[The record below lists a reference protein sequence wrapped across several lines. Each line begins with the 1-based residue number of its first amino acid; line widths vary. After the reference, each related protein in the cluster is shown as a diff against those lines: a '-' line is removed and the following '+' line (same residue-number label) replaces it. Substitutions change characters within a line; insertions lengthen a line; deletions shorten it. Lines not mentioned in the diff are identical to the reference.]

1 MKVPLSWLKDYVDV
15 DIPVEELAQKLFSCG
30 LEVEELIYV
39 GQEIERCVVGRI
51 EKIVPHPDSDHLQI
65 CTLNCGSYGEAIQ
78 IVTGAHN
85 IREKDLVPVALDGSS
100 LAGGVKIKKGKLRGV
115 ESNGMLC
122 SGEELGI
129 NEDWYEGADVNGI
142 LLLHGDPA
150 PGTDIRPVVGLDDYV
165 LDIAV
170 TANRPDCQ
178 SVYGIARE
186 VAALLG
192 KPLRPLVLDYTPAD
206 VSTAQQVTVT
216 VEAPDLCPRYI
227 AHYVSDLNDA
237 PTPLWMR
244 RRLALCGL
252 RSIRNV
258 VDITN
263 FVLLE
268 MGQPMHA
275 FDISPLAGKQIVV
288 RRAREGEK
296 IVTLDEKEFKLSPE
310 NLVICD
316 AEKPVA
322 LAGIMGGLNSEIEA
336 DTPAVLFECAK
347 FERANVRRTSRAL
360 GQKSDSSARYEKGVD
375 AYTTGIAINR
385 ALHLVEE
392 LGCGKI
398 ARDRFDVMAEV
409 TEPAVV
415 KTTVTAINA
424 LLGIEVPKE
433 EIKRILTALNF
444 SVTSNKDELT
454 VTAPAYREDVEGYPD
469 IAEEVIRMYGYDRIE
484 GTFLKNAS
492 NTMGGLT
499 DAQKL
504 EARAGNALREQGYSE
519 AITYSFISPKDYAL
533 LRIADEAQRAIKI
546 VNPIGE
552 DMSLMR
558 TTLMPSMLDSAVRN
572 VRRGN
577 EQGRLYEL
585 ANIYLAKQQPIT
597 ELPEERRTLGIAV
610 WGGAEDFYT
619 AKGAFEA
626 LAAELGVQFA
636 YTAAERPYLHPGKC
650 AAVLLGGQPV
660 GVLGELAPDLAE
672 ELSVEV
678 PVYLGEL
685 DYAAVAAQADAAV
698 HYTPLPKF
706 PEVKRDL
713 ALLADE
719 GVTCAEAEAVI
730 RESCKFVTNVRLFDV
745 YRGAQVGEGKKSMAF
760 SVTFTPREKAIA
772 PEDADGY
779 IRRIVKALGEKLGLS
794 QR

>member
-30 LEVEELIYV
+30 LEVEELTYV

-65 CTLNCGSYGEAIQ
+65 CTLNCGVYGEAIQ

-192 KPLRPLVLDYTPAD
+192 KPLRPLALDYTPAD

-227 AHYVSDLNDA
+227 AHYVSELNDA

-275 FDISPLAGKQIVV
+275 FDISHLAGKQIVV

-415 KTTVTAINA
+415 KTTVSAINA

-558 TTLMPSMLDSAVRN
+558 TTLMPSMLDAAVRN

-597 ELPEERRTLGIAV
+597 ELPEERKTLGIAV

>member
-30 LEVEELIYV
+30 LEVEELTYV

-51 EKIVPHPDSDHLQI
+51 ETIVPHPDSDHLQI
-65 CTLNCGSYGEAIQ
+65 CTLNCGSYGEAIR

-100 LAGGVKIKKGKLRGV
+100 LAGGVKIRKGKLRGV

-192 KPLRPLVLDYTPAD
+192 KPLRPLALDYTPAD

-216 VEAPDLCPRYI
+216 VEAPDLCQRYI
-227 AHYVSDLNDA
+227 AHYVSDLHDA

-275 FDISPLAGKQIVV
+275 FDISHLAGKQIVV

-347 FERANVRRTSRAL
+347 FERANVRRTSRSL

-415 KTTVTAINA
+415 KTTVSAINA

-454 VTAPAYREDVEGYPD
+454 VTAPAYREDIEGYPD

-558 TTLMPSMLDSAVRN
+558 TTLMPSMLDAAVRN

-585 ANIYLAKQQPIT
+585 ANIYLAKQQPLT

-713 ALLADE
+713 ALLAAE